1 MTQLQYINNDPGTP
15 SFSTELCFLMVSS
28 LKVIRQY
35 QKMATIFLTKT
46 FTVHKERTRGR
57 TRGTSQLS
65 LVTLLGFSQILA
77 INFYPYLGNPN
88 CDMLKKKKKLSTHG
102 CPFLQKKKKKKKIRE
117 HDSSVVHITI
127 PTKS

>member
-28 LKVIRQY
+28 LKVIRQD
-35 QKMATIFLTKT
+35 QKTATIFLTKT

-88 CDMLKKKKKLSTHG
+88 CDMLKKKKN
-102 CPFLQKKKKKKKIRE
+102 CPHMAALFCKKKKKKKKIRE
-117 HDSSVVHITI
+117 HYSSVVHITI